1 MNHQSFNKSRHQ
13 FLFRRRGGLLESEL
27 EASSAI
33 KGLV

>member
-13 FLFRRRGGLLESEL
+13 FLFGWREGLLGSEL

-33 KGLV
+33 KGLK